1 MFRAAK
7 QNRIFQDVV
16 DQIEEA
22 IIDGKLQPGDTL
34 PPERDLKELFQTSR
48 GTLRE
53 ALRVLEQKGLIE
65 IKLGVGGGSVVKA
78 APLEQV
84 CDSLDLLV
92 RFQQI
97 SLRHLAEFREGLEGT
112 VAAMAARRATPKD
125 IAALEKLIDRAR
137 LYVAKGIPQW
147 RRFVEIDKQ
156 IHQALA
162 QVTGNPMYIVVN
174 QMIHDNIQRYYE
186 RFLPWTEAM
195 LQENF
200 EDLRDIVALIKDRK
214 EDAASTLARRHV
226 QRFSEYMIANEQ
238 KPAPLAEA
246 AKDRLRPVQ

>member
-22 IIDGKLQPGDTL
+22 IVDGKLQPGDTL
-34 PPERDLKELFQTSR
+34 PSERDLKELFQTSR

-84 CDSLDLLV
+84 CESLDLLV

-97 SLRHLAEFREGLEGT
+97 SLQHLAEFREGLEGL
-112 VAAMAARRATPKD
+112 VAATAARRATRRD
-125 IAALEKLIDRAR
+125 IAELEKLVDKAR
-137 LYVAKGIPQW
+137 LYVARGVSQW

-162 QVTGNPMYIVVN
+162 RVTGNPMYIVVN

-200 EDLRDIVALIKDRK
+200 EDLRDIVALIKSG
-214 EDAASTLARRHV
+214 EGHQASTLARRHV
-226 QRFSEYMIANEQ
+226 QRFSEYMIDNER
-238 KPAPLAEA
+238 KPAPQAETA
-246 AKDRLRPVQ
+246 HDRLRPVN

>member
-1 MFRAAK
+1 MFKAAK

-16 DQIEEA
+16 DQIEDA
-22 IIDGKLQPGDTL
+22 IISGQLQQGDTL
-34 PPERDLKELFQTSR
+34 PSERDLKELFQTSR

-78 APLEQV
+78 APMEQV

-97 SLRHLAEFREGLEGT
+97 SLQHLAEFREGIEGI
-112 VAAMAARRATPKD
+112 VAATAARRATQQD
-125 IAALEKLIDRAR
+125 INELETLIEQAR
-137 LYVAKGIPQW
+137 VYVHQGVDQW
-147 RRFVEIDKQ
+147 RKFVKIDKQ

-162 QVTGNPMYIVVN
+162 QITCNPMYIVIH
-174 QMIHDNIQRYYE
+174 QMVHDNIQRYYE
-186 RFLPWTEAM
+186 QFLPWTAAM

-200 EDLRDIVALIKDRK
+200 EDLRDIVAFIKNKDTNK
-214 EDAASTLARRHV
+214 ASALARSHV
-226 QRFSEYMIANEQ
+226 QRFSGYMMNNEMEGC
-238 KPAPLAEA
+238 AGAE
-246 AKDRLRPVQ
+246 DP

>member
-34 PPERDLKELFQTSR
+34 PSERDLKALFQTSR

-97 SLRHLAEFREGLEGT
+97 SLQHLAEFREGLEGL
-112 VAAMAARRATPKD
+112 VAATAARRAAPRD
-125 IAALEKLIDRAR
+125 IAELEKLVEKAR
-137 LYVAKGIPQW
+137 LYVARGVSQW

-162 QVTGNPMYIVVN
+162 QATGNPMYIVVN

-200 EDLRDIVALIKDRK
+200 EDLRDIVALIKAGEENR
-214 EDAASTLARRHV
+214 ASTLARRHV
-226 QRFSEYMIANEQ
+226 QRFSDYMIDSEQ
-238 KPAPLAEA
+238 KPAPQAENA
-246 AKDRLRPVQ
+246 EERLRPAH